1 MLKMITK
8 ITSVVAG
15 VCLSLTAFGQTSGNL
30 TFSFTE
36 LTQTT
41 TYQNTGKHVIAVW
54 VQTSSGVFVKTRLRR
69 VGNGTKDHLPTFA
82 VSSGGSA
89 SNALGANCNVVSA
102 STGATLSSF
111 TTQNITWDGTD
122 VNGNVVADGTYKI
135 TIESTWNHG
144 SGGTVTRSFTFTKGA
159 TADVQTPTADA
170 IYTNI
175 ALAWNPSAAGVEET
189 AGVEGVTVYPNPSAD
204 GIFTVEFDKATSIKV
219 VDVLGNTLS
228 EEKLDAT
235 TDIKTVDLSTYS
247 NGVYFIYVYEGN
259 KSGKYKVVVEK

>member
-1 MLKMITK
+1 MQKMITK
-8 ITSVVAG
+8 LTGVFVG
-15 VCLSLTAFGQTSGNL
+15 VCLSMTAFGQTSGNL

-36 LTQTT
+36 SSHT
-41 TYQNTGKHVIAVW
+41 TYQNTGKHVLAVW
-54 VQTSSGVFVKTRLRR
+54 IQTSSGAFVKTKLRR
-69 VGNGTKDHLPTFA
+69 VGNGTKDHLPTWA
-82 VSSGGSA
+82 VNSGGTA
-89 SNALGANCNVVSA
+89 ANALGSGCNIVSA

-122 VNGNVVADGTYKI
+122 VNGNVVADGTYKV
-135 TIESTWNHG
+135 TIQSTWDHG
-144 SGGTVTRSFTFTKGA
+144 AGGTVTRSFTFTKGA

-170 IYTNI
+170 NFTNI
-175 ALAWNPSAAGVEET
+175 ALAWNPSAAGIEET
-189 AGVEGVTVYPNPSAD
+189 ASVEGVTVYPNPSAD
-204 GIFTVEFDKATSIKV
+204 GIFFVEFDKATSIKV

-235 TDIKTVDLSTYS
+235 TDIKTVDLSAYS

>member
-30 TFSFTE
+30 TFSYTP
-36 LTQTT
+36 TSH
-41 TYQNTGKHVIAVW
+41 TGYSGTKNVLAIW
-54 VQTSSGVFVKTRLRR
+54 IQTSSGAFVKTKVRR
-69 VGNGTKDHLPTFA
+69 VGNGTKDHLPTWA
-82 VSSGGSA
+82 VNS
-89 SNALGANCNVVSA
+89 
-102 STGATLSSF
+102 ATLSSF

-122 VNGNVVADGTYKI
+122 VNGNVVADGTYKV
-135 TIESTWNHG
+135 TIQSTWDHG

-170 IYTNI
+170 NFTNI

-189 AGVEGVTVYPNPSAD
+189 PGVEGVTVYPNPSAD

>member
-1 MLKMITK
+1 MTKMITK
-8 ITSVVAG
+8 ICAAFA
-15 VCLSLTAFGQTSGNL
+15 VCISASAMAQTSGNL

-36 LTQTT
+36 VTQST
-41 TYQNTGKHVIAVW
+41 TYQNTGKHVVAVW
-54 VQTSSGVFVKTRLRR
+54 VQTSTGTFVKTKLRR

-82 VSSGGSA
+82 VNSGGAA

-122 VNGNVVADGTYKI
+122 VNGTVVADGTYKI

-144 SGGTVTRSFTFTKGA
+144 SGGTTTRSFTFTKGA

-175 ALAWNPSAAGVEET
+175 SLAWTPSAAGIEET
-189 AGVEGVTVYPNPSAD
+189 ASVEGVTVYPNPSAD
-204 GIFTVEFDKATSIKV
+204 GIFFVEFDKATSIKV

-235 TDIKTVDLSTYS
+235 TDVKTIDLSAYS